1 MADDITKPNNHIYW
15 LYILLFILATS
26 CLAAYKDL
34 RENDVKLAEK
44 ASQSEMSLKVQLTA
58 IQTKLNGIEATLVE
72 LKADLRHKADCK
84 RIYYEDQ

>member
-1 MADDITKPNNHIYW
+1 MANDITKPNNHIYW

-34 RENDVKLAEK
+34 SDCDKKLSEK

-58 IQTKLNGIEATLVE
+58 IQTKLDGIDVALTE

-84 RIYYEDQ
+84 RMYYEDK